1 MGILISLDN
10 LELGSTLY
18 ILLQTMLK
26 SLANTMMTNSEPL
39 EDFILFYFYYY
50 FFFFVNQRF
59 MKWIDDHSNFH
70 SGMYGSLKLMELL
83 QFLRMYGM
91 NHSDVELRS
100 DCISE
105 KKLGNTWRRPN

>member
-1 MGILISLDN
+1 M
-10 LELGSTLY
+10 
-18 ILLQTMLK
+18 
-26 SLANTMMTNSEPL
+26 
-39 EDFILFYFYYY
+39 
-50 FFFFVNQRF
+50 NQRF

>member
-50 FFFFVNQRF
+50 YFF
-59 MKWIDDHSNFH
+59 
-70 SGMYGSLKLMELL
+70 L
-83 QFLRMYGM
+83 
-91 NHSDVELRS
+91 
-100 DCISE
+100 
-105 KKLGNTWRRPN
+105 